1 MPKTTVKIER
11 NYWPHAIVTMIVLAI
26 IACAWTI
33 KIALDNPVEMDSYYL
48 TKYQKVETNINE
60 ILEQQALFDANYKL
74 EHHSIKF
81 VQGQDNKVELSI
93 KDKNGNPINDAKV
106 RLVISRPETNANN
119 QEFLLQSAQDGLYV
133 FEGIKAD
140 KPGRWQVLTRISI
153 DGVEGYNKHEV
164 FAAK

>member
-11 NYWPHAIVTMIVLAI
+11 NYWPHAIVTMILLAI
-26 IACAWTI
+26 IACGWTI

-48 TKYQKVETNINE
+48 AKYQKVETNINE
-60 ILEQQALFDANYKL
+60 ILGQQELFDTKYNIK
-74 EHHSIKF
+74 HHSVKF
-81 VQGQDNKVELSI
+81 VQGEDNKIEFAI
-93 KDKNGNPINDAKV
+93 TDKDGNAINDAKV

-119 QEFLLQSAQDGLYV
+119 QEFLLQSGQNGIYAFD
-133 FEGIKAD
+133 GIKAD